1 VRKPSVW
8 TQTTRK
14 VLIGIA
20 LALLV
25 IGFAGAARVQHFVQ
39 HLKSARI
46 GLAQLDSVLDGGLG
60 IVGRMLHDPDQTVA
74 LHTTVLTLQDDLA
87 AMQDLA
93 RPFLAISRHMGWAPW
108 VGGDLKAVPD
118 LLELARQTCEA
129 ILSLLDGL
137 TPTLER
143 LTQEGPGLRTLGPEL
158 TACLLNSQ
166 TQLHSAHASFEQAS
180 WTRLEVDETS
190 LSPRLGEMIA
200 RFDSYAPSIA
210 LTLDAL
216 ELLPGLLGAQGPKSY
231 LVVAQ
236 NSDELRATGGFISG
250 VGRVLVDRGQVLD
263 VSFQDSYTVDNLSKP
278 HPVAP
283 DPLRQYMNAGMLLL
297 RDANWWPDFPSSA
310 RLVIELYTQDT
321 GHSIDGV
328 IAVDMTALELL
339 IAVLGPL
346 EVPGYPELVST
357 SNLDAMLT
365 QYWQAPILVA
375 PGESTDWWSHR
386 KDLAADLLVAL
397 LQKAMNQLSS
407 DELVTLTKSMVTALT
422 QRHLQVYVDDPATE
436 AILHRVRW
444 DGAVRAAVG
453 DYLMIVDSNV
463 GFNKVNPNI
472 EQTIDYDVVLDSNGL
487 AASQLTLTYRHT
499 VARPTPACI
508 HEPRY
513 GDSYLDLM
521 ERCYWDYLRV
531 YLPAGSELVSLV
543 GSDSPPSVYGE
554 AGCTVIGTAFV
565 LETGQSRTIKLTYR
579 HPSKAEQGRYALLVQ
594 KQAGTPAPPL
604 RVRIELPP
612 RSGSSAAKPN
622 SIVTVDGRA
631 VWQGTLAQDLEIEVE
646 WKE

>member
-1 VRKPSVW
+1 MSKPSVW
-8 TQTTRK
+8 KQTMRK
-14 VLIGIA
+14 VLIGVA

-25 IGFAGAARVQHFVQ
+25 VGFAGAARVQHFLH
-39 HLKSARI
+39 HLSSARI

-60 IVGRMLHDPDQTVA
+60 SMGRMLHDPDQIVA
-74 LHTTVLTLQDDLA
+74 IHATALTLRDDLA

-108 VGGDLKAVPD
+108 VGGDLKAAPD

-129 ILSLLDGL
+129 IASLLDGL
-137 TPTLER
+137 KPTLER
-143 LTQEGPGLRTLGPEL
+143 LSQEAPGLRRLGPEL
-158 TACLLNSQ
+158 TAGLLNGQ
-166 TQLHSAHASFEQAS
+166 AQFHSAHSAFEQAS
-180 WTRLEVDETS
+180 QIRLKVDEAS
-190 LSPRLGEMIA
+190 LSPGLGEMIA

-210 LTLDAL
+210 PTLDAL
-216 ELLPGLLGAQGPKSY
+216 EVLPGLLGAQEPKTY
-231 LVVAQ
+231 LIMAQ

-283 DPLRQYMNAGMLLL
+283 DPLRQYMNAGILLL

-310 RLVIELYTQDT
+310 RLVIELYTKDT

-328 IAVDMTALELL
+328 VAVDMTALELL
-339 IAVLGPL
+339 LAVLGPL

-357 SNLDAMLT
+357 SNLDAMLK
-365 QYWQAPILVA
+365 QYWQAPILLA

-397 LQKAMNQLSS
+397 LQKAMNRLSS
-407 DELVTLTKSMVTALT
+407 EELVTLAKSMVTALA
-422 QRHLQVYVDDPATE
+422 QRNLQVYVDNPATE
-436 AILHRVRW
+436 ALLHRVRW
-444 DGAVRAAVG
+444 DGAVRATAG
-453 DYLMIVDSNV
+453 DYLMVVDSNV

-487 AASQLTLTYRHT
+487 VTSQLTLTYRHA
-499 VARPTPACI
+499 VSRPTPACI

-543 GSDSPPSVYGE
+543 GSDSPPNVYGE
-554 AGCTVIGTAFV
+554 AGCTVIGTAFL
-565 LETGQSRTIKLTYR
+565 LETGQSRAIKLTYR
-579 HPSKAEQGRYALLVQ
+579 HPSEAEQGSYTLLVQ
-594 KQAGTPAPPL
+594 KQAGTAAPQL
-604 RVRIELPP
+604 RVRIDLPQG
-612 RSGSSAAKPN
+612 SGSSAAKSD

-631 VWQGTLAQDLEIEVE
+631 IWQGALAQDLEIEIE
-646 WKE
+646 WEE